1 MLGSFSCNLLQ
12 ELSPHALYMRLKRL
26 CSRTSAGKLNVA
38 PEVHTQWQEGD
49 RDQLT
54 YALVR
59 ALKQHGLGS
68 DKSTRDAVRA
78 WSFEKFWK
86 RLDQSFFWLLIKK
99 IWMILIFIS
108 NKPWNVNQFKS
119 GFIGSGLVT
128 GEILWLEIICFLP
141 IEPLVQPCPE
151 GWVSIANHENT
162 WAKQGTRG
170 RTCWWLVYGGKNAVR
185 SWLQ

>member
-1 MLGSFSCNLLQ
+1 MIFSEIIIINWGQVMLGSFSCNLLQ

-38 PEVHTQWQEGD
+38 PEVHTHWQEGD

-86 RLDQSFFWLLIKK
+86 RLDHSIIFLAADQKKYGWFWFSSQTNLGR
-99 IWMILIFIS
+99 
-108 NKPWNVNQFKS
+108 NVNQFKS

-128 GEILWLEIICFLP
+128 GEILWLEIICFC
-141 IEPLVQPCPE
+141 PL
-151 GWVSIANHENT
+151 NH
-162 WAKQGTRG
+162 
-170 RTCWWLVYGGKNAVR
+170 
-185 SWLQ
+185 